1 MLPHKKLIFLS
12 RTGSFPKI
20 EIRQSHDRARND
32 PVADRFPGLSGEIA
46 GHYECYLNFY

>member
-1 MLPHKKLIFLS
+1 MLPHKMLIFLF

-32 PVADRFPGLSGEIA
+32 QIADRVPGLSGEIG
-46 GHYECYLNFY
+46 GHY